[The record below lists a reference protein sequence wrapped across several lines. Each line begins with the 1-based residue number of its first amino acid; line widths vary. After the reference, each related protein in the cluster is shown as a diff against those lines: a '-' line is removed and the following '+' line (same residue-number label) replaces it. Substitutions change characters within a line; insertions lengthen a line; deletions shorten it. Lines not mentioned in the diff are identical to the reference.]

1 MAAAAP
7 ALFSD
12 FQGFASLR
20 AQARESENGTL
31 EQVARQFESIFTRMM
46 LKSMR
51 EASQGEGIFDSSQS
65 LFFRDLYDQQL
76 ALTLSENGGI
86 GLADVIQ
93 RQLGGAQE
101 NTEAP
106 LTVKSVADYRA
117 QVAALAGRL
126 GSIPV
131 PREKTDSAT
140 QAASGVAAADA
151 GSDPK
156 NWNAEEFVQQLW
168 PWAQEAAEQLG
179 LTPVALLA
187 QAALETGWGNH
198 IMRQADGRSANNLF
212 GIKADRRWDGDRVS
226 TGTLEFEQGVAV
238 RKKESFRAYESLRDS
253 FQDYVDFL
261 RSNPRY
267 SQALENS
274 DDVRTFFTELQQ
286 AGYATDPAYAEKVVS
301 VLESPE
307 MQRAVERFKP
317 TSGRPL

>member
-1 MAAAAP
+1 MATTAA

-20 AQARESENGTL
+20 AQARENQDGTL
-31 EQVARQFESIFTRMM
+31 QQVARQFESIFTRMM

-93 RQLGGAQE
+93 RQLGGGQE
-101 NTEAP
+101 DTDAP
-106 LTVKSVADYRA
+106 LTVKSIADYRA
-117 QVAALAGRL
+117 QAAALAGRF
-126 GSIPV
+126 GS
-131 PREKTDSAT
+131 TM
-140 QAASGVAAADA
+140 AAAEKSGSAKKTSGEVTAADT

-198 IMRQADGRSANNLF
+198 MMRQADGSSANNLF
-212 GIKADRRWDGDRVS
+212 GIKAGRRWNGDQVS

-274 DDVRTFFTELQQ
+274 GDVRTFFTELQQ
-286 AGYATDPAYAEKVVS
+286 AGYATDPAYAEKVVA

-307 MQRAVERFKP
+307 MQRAVARFKP
-317 TSGRPL
+317 TNGRPL